1 MHLTIISFNN
11 SSSKSEIHECSQ
23 TPNSEINY
31 EVGLRFINDYLVY
44 CNDLQSKIGLYEW
57 IKNRDDLTIRFKNDL
72 KIILDESM
80 KEDSELGLGF
90 DPILDA
96 QDNPDEFEIDYTDS
110 VYLIVKGVKWPEF
123 RLTIKLKFETNKWL
137 VDGSG
142 IVNIAENRRIK
153 R

>member
-1 MHLTIISFNN
+1 
-11 SSSKSEIHECSQ
+11 
-23 TPNSEINY
+23 
-31 EVGLRFINDYLVY
+31 
-44 CNDLQSKIGLYEW
+44 
-57 IKNRDDLTIRFKNDL
+57 
-72 KIILDESM
+72 M